1 MTLTNI
7 KIGTR
12 LAIGFATLLV
22 LLFALGAAALWPM
35 SRVYEGTLELGNN
48 WLPSVQAAGNMQA
61 YVNSVRRTTLLAL
74 LANGPQEFQAQR
86 AAHNEAITKLAAE
99 LADYQKLVS
108 APKEQQIY
116 EQVKSAWGA
125 YSGTDT
131 NLRLPEGTMASRR
144 RTIYRTEKP
153 GPNSSSLMKTYRR
166 RYRGESQR

>member
-22 LLFALGAAALWPM
+22 LLLALGAAALWQM

-61 YVNSVRRTTLLAL
+61 YVNNVRRTALLAL

-86 AAHNEAITKLAAE
+86 AAHNEAITMLTPNWPITRSWFLRQRSSRSTINSKALGQPTAE
-99 LADYQKLVS
+99 RIQK
-108 APKEQQIY
+108 
-116 EQVKSAWGA
+116 
-125 YSGTDT
+125 
-131 NLRLPEGTMASRR
+131 
-144 RTIYRTEKP
+144 
-153 GPNSSSLMKTYRR
+153 SSTS
-166 RYRGESQR
+166 